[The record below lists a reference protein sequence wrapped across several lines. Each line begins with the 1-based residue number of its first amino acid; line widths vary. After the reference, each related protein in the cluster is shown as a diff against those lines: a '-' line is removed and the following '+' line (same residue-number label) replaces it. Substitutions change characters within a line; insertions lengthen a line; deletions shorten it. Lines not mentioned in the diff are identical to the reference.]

1 MPGEA
6 GEGSGLEEI
15 FELLHGVPGASF
27 PAPVPELEE
36 LAEVRPV
43 LLNDA
48 LGGALA
54 AFVVGGSIV
63 EPAVEADLYVR
74 AAPGTALAPA
84 GPGAW
89 DGYSIAAP
97 ALTLYSPLAMEAFG
111 HRRYFNTGREKNKP
125 FPSSCNTVYFLFF
138 LVSIVILV
146 PVVTL
151 ISHLVS

>member
-84 GPGAW
+84 GP
-89 DGYSIAAP
+89 